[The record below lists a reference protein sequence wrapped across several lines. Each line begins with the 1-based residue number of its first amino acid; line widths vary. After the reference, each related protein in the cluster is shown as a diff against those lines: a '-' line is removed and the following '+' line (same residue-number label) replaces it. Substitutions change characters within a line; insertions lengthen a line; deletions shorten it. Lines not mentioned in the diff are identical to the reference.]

1 MSEYKEI
8 YLPLYF
14 SWREMTEELSNE
26 ELGMLVRALW
36 DNFSKREIPSDLDP
50 KMRIIYKLLLDGAVR
65 TLQSQREL
73 SEKRRESAN
82 RRWAK
87 SSTSDANECKP
98 MQNEANECG
107 EMQSDAVNGNINGN
121 KKENGNINGY
131 GYGNTYS
138 RYAKKEQKVRHGNFD
153 PMEAFKKA
161 LARSYPDEDVD
172 ETVKKY
178 YG

>member
-14 SWREMTEELSNE
+14 SWRDMTEELSNE
-26 ELGMLVRALW
+26 ELGVLVRALW
-36 DNFSKREIPSDLDP
+36 DNFSKREIPSELDP

-82 RRWAK
+82 KRWAK
-87 SSTSDANECKP
+87 NASTDANECKS
-98 MQNEANECG
+98 MQNEASECAG
-107 EMQSDAVNGNINGN
+107 MQDDAVNGNINGN
-121 KKENGNINGY
+121 KNGNINVY

-138 RYAKKEQKVRHGNFD
+138 RNTKKEQRVRQGNFD

-161 LARSYPDEDVD
+161 LERSYPGQDVD
-172 ETVKKY
+172 KMVKDC